1 MDNANR
7 QMVVT
12 ALKST
17 LDGSLASARFSADF
31 DSEAQAI
38 EFAAKFPKAIRVSG
52 FAAHSAGGIRGMVRV
67 DFDFTPSKSA
77 GAKNEASLKRI
88 RKFFTACAAM
98 GVGFEYRVRASNA
111 YETREAFEAAL
122 AAEEVR

>member
-1 MDNANR
+1 MNNANKR
-7 QMVVT
+7 MVVE

-17 LDGSLASARFSADF
+17 LDGSLASARFWMDF
-31 DSEAQAI
+31 DSEAQAV
-38 EFAAKFPKAIRVSG
+38 EFAAKFPKAVRVSG
-52 FAAHSAGGIRGMVRV
+52 FAANWPAGIRGMARV
-67 DFDFTPSKSA
+67 DFNFTPSKSA

-98 GVGFEYRVRASNA
+98 GVRFEYRVRASNG